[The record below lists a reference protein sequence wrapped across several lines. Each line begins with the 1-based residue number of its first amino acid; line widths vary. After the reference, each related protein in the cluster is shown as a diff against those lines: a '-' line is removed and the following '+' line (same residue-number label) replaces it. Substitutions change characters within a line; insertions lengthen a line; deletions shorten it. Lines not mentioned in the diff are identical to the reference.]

1 MREITVGKNEA
12 GQRLDKMLAKYLNQ
26 APKSFLYKMMRKK
39 NITLNGKKA
48 QGNEMLAGGDV
59 VCLYLAEE
67 TIEKFSGLVSVK
79 RTAPLSIL
87 YEDDHVLLVNKPA
100 GVLSQKADR
109 NEESMVERV
118 IGHCLKTGRLTE
130 EELRLFR
137 PSVCNRLDRNTSGI
151 LAAGIS
157 LPGLQEMTK
166 LFRQRNVHK
175 YYYCAVAGKIRG
187 KKRIK
192 GFLTKDGRTNRV
204 SVSQNPISEESQAIE
219 TEYEPIC
226 QGEGITLMRVLLI
239 TGRSH
244 QIRAHLQWEGCP
256 IIGDTKYGNPA
267 VNQIFREKYGVK
279 NQLLHAGD
287 LVFPQLTGILAP
299 LSGRR
304 ITAPFPEEF
313 VRVMEGEGLRV

>member
-48 QGNEMLAGGDV
+48 QGNEMLVGGDV

-79 RTAPLSIL
+79 RTAPLFIL

-100 GVLSQKADR
+100 GILSQKADR

-175 YYYCAVAGKIRG
+175 YYYCVVAGKIRG

-219 TEYEPIC
+219 TEYEPIS

-279 NQLLHAGD
+279 SQLLHAGD
-287 LVFPQLTGILAP
+287 LVFPQLTGILVP